1 MVPPSGA
8 SRRGGESSDLLP
20 LSCFFGE
27 LKKSSSSSDSPPHG
41 VIERMAVG
49 DLAFRGGLRVG
60 DCTTPTAEASLL
72 ARILRSDTCMNF
84 SLRNDMQT

>member
-27 LKKSSSSSDSPPHG
+27 LKSRPRRQIHLPHG

-60 DCTTPTAEASLL
+60 D
-72 ARILRSDTCMNF
+72 
-84 SLRNDMQT
+84 